1 MAITN
6 RAFKL
11 MTDFVEGPIAKEY
24 SLSSDWDNRWR
35 TGGTVDEVM
44 DEAHLGPGHI
54 LDAIER
60 YATERGARHARLR
73 EIVAGLER
81 LG

>member
-1 MAITN
+1 M
-6 RAFKL
+6 R
-11 MTDFVEGPIAKEY
+11 DWVDGPIGREY

-54 LDAIER
+54 LAAIER
-60 YATERGARHARLR
+60 FAAEREQRVNRLHDLFHTIKAR
-73 EIVAGLER
+73 
-81 LG
+81 